1 MNTFEELG
9 LSEATLKALKKKGFE
24 EPTPIQIQTI
34 PMLLSGDK
42 DIVAQAQTGTG
53 KTAAFGL
60 PIIETLDGKSKAVQA
75 IILAPT
81 RELAV
86 QVAEEINSLKGKKKL
101 TIIPI
106 YGGQSIDMQL
116 RSLKK
121 GVDVVVGTPGR
132 VLDHLRRK
140 TLKLDNISWFV
151 LDEADEMLNMGFI
164 DEVKDILANTPY
176 EKRTMLFSATM
187 PAAILGIA
195 KKYMGE
201 YEVVKVAKQ
210 QLTVTS
216 TAQIYF
222 EVSQRDKFEALCRI
236 IDIEEEFYGL
246 VFTRTKVD
254 ADRIANQLM
263 DRGYDADALHGDL
276 SQGQR
281 EKILNKFKKKNI
293 NILAATDVAARGID
307 VQNLTHV
314 INFALPQ
321 DAESYVHRIG
331 RTGRAGKEGTAITFI
346 TPEEYRK
353 LQYIKKSTKTDIK
366 KAHLP
371 KVKDVISI
379 KKERIQYDLEHI
391 INSESQPEYAEMAR
405 DLLKGKDPEQI
416 LGAIL
421 QYSFQEELD
430 EKNYVEIADA
440 VVNLKGKTR
449 LFVAQ
454 GKMDGLTPKK
464 LIDIIKD
471 KCNISSEKI
480 NQIQILEKFSF
491 VNLPFNEA
499 EILLEHFK
507 KNKKGRYPL
516 ITKATKEGKGK
527 GGKKKDFKKNY
538 KKRNK

>member
-1 MNTFEELG
+1 
-9 LSEATLKALKKKGFE
+9 
-24 EPTPIQIQTI
+24 
-34 PMLLSGDK
+34 
-42 DIVAQAQTGTG
+42 
-53 KTAAFGL
+53 
-60 PIIETLDGKSKAVQA
+60 
-75 IILAPT
+75 
-81 RELAV
+81 
-86 QVAEEINSLKGKKKL
+86 
-101 TIIPI
+101 
-106 YGGQSIDMQL
+106 
-116 RSLKK
+116 
-121 GVDVVVGTPGR
+121 
-132 VLDHLRRK
+132 
-140 TLKLDNISWFV
+140 
-151 LDEADEMLNMGFI
+151 
-164 DEVKDILANTPY
+164 
-176 EKRTMLFSATM
+176 
-187 PAAILGIA
+187 
-195 KKYMGE
+195 MGE
-201 YEVVKVAKQ
+201 YEVVKIAKQ

-222 EVSQRDKFEALCRI
+222 EVSQHDKFEALCRI

-346 TPEEYRK
+346 TPQEYRK

-371 KVKDVISI
+371 KVADVISI

-391 INSESQPEYAEMAR
+391 INSESQPEFTEMAR
-405 DLLKGKDPEQI
+405 DLLKNKDPEQI

-464 LIDIIKD
+464 LIDIIKN

-527 GGKKKDFKKNY
+527 GKGGQKKDYKKDYKKNY
-538 KKRNK
+538 KKRSK

>member
-9 LSEATLKALKKKGFE
+9 LSEDTIKALKKKGFE
-24 EPTPIQIQTI
+24 EPTPIQVQTI
-34 PMLLSGDK
+34 PMLLKGDK

-60 PIIETLDGKSKAVQA
+60 PIIETLDKRSKDVQA

-81 RELAV
+81 RELAI

-101 TIIPI
+101 TVIPI

-116 RSLKK
+116 RSLRK

-140 TLKLDNISWFV
+140 TLKLDNISWFI

-176 EKRTMLFSATM
+176 EKRTLLFSATM

-210 QLTVTS
+210 QLTATN

-236 IDIEEEFYGL
+236 VDIEEEFYGL

-307 VQNLTHV
+307 VQDLTHV

-379 KKERIQYDLEHI
+379 KRERIQYDLEHI
-391 INSESQPEYAEMAR
+391 INSDSQPDYIEMAR
-405 DLLKGKDPEQI
+405 DLMKNRDPEQI

-430 EKNYVEIADA
+430 EKNYVEISDA

-464 LIDIIKD
+464 LIDIIKE
-471 KCNISSEKI
+471 KCKIESDKI

-499 EILLEHFK
+499 EILLEYFK

-527 GGKKKDFKKNY
+527 GGKKDFKKNY
-538 KKRNK
+538 KKRK